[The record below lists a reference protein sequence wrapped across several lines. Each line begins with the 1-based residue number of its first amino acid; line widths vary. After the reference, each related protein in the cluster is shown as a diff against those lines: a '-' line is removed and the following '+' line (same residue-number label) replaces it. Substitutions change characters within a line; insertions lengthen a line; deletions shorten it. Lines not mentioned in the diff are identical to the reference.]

1 MVSYETCSLNR
12 RVPAAV
18 ECYESASGS
27 LSKVGIVLEMSA
39 HNQKQKEKQT
49 MKTIIKVMTV
59 VVFAA
64 GLLGIHNTLAEG
76 HYDVKTVETLGG
88 RVLSIEKTAPS
99 NRRGYWINA
108 LLQTGQ
114 ETVAVQLGP
123 AWYIDNQRPR
133 IQPNDTIK
141 VAGSRVTVDGRPM
154 IVAADVTKGNEFL
167 KLREANGIA
176 VWPDHH

>member
-27 LSKVGIVLEMSA
+27 LSKVGTVLARA
-39 HNQKQKEKQT
+39 HRQKQKKQT

-88 RVLSIEKTAPS
+88 RVLSIEKTAPA

-123 AWYIDNQRPR
+123 TWYIDKQTPR

-141 VAGSRVTVDGRPM
+141 VTGSRVTVDGRPL
-154 IVAADVTKGNEFL
+154 IVAAVVTKGNEFL
-167 KLREANGIA
+167 KLREATNGVA

>member
-1 MVSYETCSLNR
+1 
-12 RVPAAV
+12 
-18 ECYESASGS
+18 
-27 LSKVGIVLEMSA
+27 
-39 HNQKQKEKQT
+39 

-141 VAGSRVTVDGRPM
+141 VTGSRVTVDGRPL

-167 KLREANGIA
+167 KLREANGVA

>member
-1 MVSYETCSLNR
+1 
-12 RVPAAV
+12 
-18 ECYESASGS
+18 
-27 LSKVGIVLEMSA
+27 
-39 HNQKQKEKQT
+39 

-64 GLLGIHNTLAEG
+64 GLLAIHNTLAQG
-76 HYDVKTVETLGG
+76 HYDVKTVETFGG
-88 RVLSIEKTAPS
+88 RVLSIEKTAPA
-99 NRRGYWINA
+99 NRRGYWINV

-123 AWYIDNQRPR
+123 AWYIDKQTPR

-141 VAGSRVTVDGRPM
+141 VTGSRVTMDGRPM

-167 KLREANGIA
+167 KLREANGVG
-176 VWPDHH
+176 VWPNHH

>member
-1 MVSYETCSLNR
+1 
-12 RVPAAV
+12 
-18 ECYESASGS
+18 
-27 LSKVGIVLEMSA
+27 
-39 HNQKQKEKQT
+39 

-64 GLLGIHNTLAEG
+64 GLLGIHNTLADG

-123 AWYIDNQRPR
+123 AWYIDNQTPH
-133 IQPNDTIK
+133 IQPNDT
-141 VAGSRVTVDGRPM
+141 VDGRPL
-154 IVAADVTKGNEFL
+154 IVAAVVTKGNEFL
-167 KLREANGIA
+167 KLREATNGVA